1 MNESVNEPLDES
13 AAETAAAQEDLL
25 HCLLLPLVGRR
36 LLVPRACV
44 AEVIGLGRMQ
54 LREEEPDWL
63 LGEVAWG
70 DRMVPLVSFE
80 SACGD
85 PVPEIGGRSRA
96 VILRSLTGKLGRGGL
111 ALLCQGLPQLVRLG
125 ADVIHLDESHGHDGH
140 GPADDAPVL
149 CRLEVL
155 NETPVVPDLERLESR
170 ISEVLHGA

>member
-1 MNESVNEPLDES
+1 MSEEQ
-13 AAETAAAQEDLL
+13 AEELL
-25 HCLLLPLVGRR
+25 HALLLPLVGRR

-44 AEVIGLGRMQ
+44 AEVIGLGRIR
-54 LREEEPDWL
+54 LREEEPGWL

-80 SACGD
+80 AACGD

-125 ADVIHLDESHGHDGH
+125 KDVIELDADGN
-140 GPADDAPVL
+140 GNGNGNAPVL
-149 CRLEVL
+149 CRVRVL
-155 NETPVVPDLERLESR
+155 NETPAIPDLERLEADVL
-170 ISEVLHGA
+170 EVLQGG

>member
-1 MNESVNEPLDES
+1 MSEEK
-13 AAETAAAQEDLL
+13 AEEIL
-25 HCLLLPLVGRR
+25 HAMLLPLVGRR

-44 AEVIGLGRMQ
+44 AEVIGLGRIR
-54 LREEEPDWL
+54 LREEEPGWL

-80 SACGD
+80 AACGD

-125 ADVIHLDESHGHDGH
+125 KDVIELDGGDGN
-140 GPADDAPVL
+140 GNGDAPVL
-149 CRLEVL
+149 CRVRVL
-155 NETPVVPDLERLESR
+155 NETPAIPDLERLETDVL
-170 ISEVLHGA
+170 EVLQGG